1 MAMTAMADAFERA
14 GLSLAHIRF
23 ATANYDLAR
32 LVLNR
37 EPDPQR
43 AVMRWLGM
51 ARMPEFMKE
60 IVAYLAAVKEEMQPS
75 GAGED
80 QAPTVGDGHVADRKQ
95 AVLPVPDPSSAADED
110 HSWRVQQDHRP
121 IVSSAAD
128 PTSSGDE
135 DHLRVAPSGYSSSVP
150 APDPKVAE
158 GEDHVSGVQQDQGL
172 AVPPSVAPA
181 QERAQRKLTRLQSS
195 FYLLTDR
202 TGTHVPVEEIA
213 VRKIPSHMNW
223 LAGRA
228 VQHGTDFMVL
238 RNLYQHAPQ
247 VSDDFVKVGE
257 CMGKNEIRQWVRKG
271 KEEAFFA
278 AQHADATMA
287 AIAGKQLGHD

>member
-1 MAMTAMADAFERA
+1 MNTTMGHAFERA
-14 GLSLAHIRF
+14 GFSPAAIRW
-23 ATANYDLAR
+23 ASACYDLAR
-32 LVLNR
+32 LALNR
-37 EPDPQR
+37 EPDPRR
-43 AVMRWLGM
+43 AVPRWQGM
-51 ARMPEFMKE
+51 THRPDFQEE
-60 IVAYLAAVKEEMQPS
+60 IVAYLTAVKEEMKPS
-75 GAGED
+75 GAGDD
-80 QAPTVGDGHVADRKQ
+80 QLISVDSDRSIRVAPA
-95 AVLPVPDPSSAADED
+95 PDPSSAADED
-110 HSWRVQQDHRP
+110 QVRSVPQDQQGS
-121 IVSSAAD
+121 VSPAVD

-135 DHLRVAPSGYSSSVP
+135 DQTPNAQQSQMVAVP

-238 RNLYQHAPQ
+238 RNLYRHAPQ

-257 CMGKNEIRQWVRKG
+257 CMGKNEIRHWVRKG